1 MDSQFNC
8 LTNRE
13 NMCPS
18 KIFKH
23 TVTKLKSIV
32 RIPQEKATALSTD
45 REEKA
50 TASVSLR
57 GGVPTLE
64 ATGRGQLLHVNFS
77 KDAPNITFFSSKQ
90 AEDFQKSM
98 RRCPV
103 RVQKTQQ
110 CFSMYCTGEQRKR
123 GDGHNHIE
131 GSKFAGKG
139 SATASGAQNQK
150 LTFPGKKKEQ
160 RKFQTFGSSNPFE
173 R

>member
-23 TVTKLKSIV
+23 TLTKLKSIV

-77 KDAPNITFFSSKQ
+77 KDAPNITFFFLKTGRRFSEVNEALSGPG
-90 AEDFQKSM
+90 AENATVLQYVLY
-98 RRCPV
+98 RRAEKA
-103 RVQKTQQ
+103 RRRTQSYRRLKV
-110 CFSMYCTGEQRKR
+110 CRKR
-123 GDGHNHIE
+123 I
-131 GSKFAGKG
+131 
-139 SATASGAQNQK
+139 
-150 LTFPGKKKEQ
+150 
-160 RKFQTFGSSNPFE
+160 SNG
-173 R
+173 